1 MIDCKW
7 GKILWLKM
15 NTYVKYLQFYFFLVI
30 LQTGVSDPSLYD
42 TLGVKRTATQKEIR
56 QAYKNMAKQW

>member
-1 MIDCKW
+1 
-7 GKILWLKM
+7 M

-42 TLGVKRTATQKEIR
+42 TLVVKRTATQKEIR